1 MARSSTSEVLRAHC
15 AAIAEEEAILRE
27 GGGKAGHERQRK
39 MGRLSVRER
48 IRHLLD
54 KDSPFFEIELWA
66 AYKMYEQWGK
76 IPAAGVV
83 TGIGNVEGVPCM
95 IVANDATVK
104 AGAFFPATTKKVIR
118 AQRIAF
124 ECALPLVYLVD
135 SAGVFLPMQ
144 DEIFPDEDDF
154 GRIFRNNSVIS
165 AAGVPQFAAIMG
177 NCVAGGAYLPVL
189 CDKILM
195 TEGSGLYLAG
205 PSLVKAAIGQ
215 VVDAEELGGARM
227 HSEISGTVDF
237 FEKDDPSCLKRLRS
251 LVALLPEAKSSGAL
265 GERALPGKSKPAKNP
280 DSVYD
285 LISFDGRKNYD
296 VRDLLATVVDEN
308 SLDEYKADYGKTLV
322 TAYARINGRPV
333 GIVANQRVQVRTK
346 KEGIQM
352 GGVIYSDSADKAA
365 RFVMDCNQTN
375 LPIIF
380 FQDVSGFM
388 VGRDAEESGIIRS
401 GAKLVNAVSNSVVP
415 KITVIVGGSFGAGNY
430 AMCGKAYDPRFIVA
444 WPNARYAVMGAA
456 QASDTVFSI
465 LARAHERGDKKAC
478 WTTSRVQR
486 RKRISTPESSK
497 RSHLSICRC
506 NDPMPVVLIEKES
519 PQITVVTLNRPERRN
534 ALTLELLTELCA
546 AIKVA
551 SEQPEQRV
559 LILRGSGVAFCTGL
573 DLKEAADSTKAHA
586 TAEMVANT
594 LVAISQTRLVTIA
607 AVHGAAVAG
616 GAGIMSA
623 CDFVVAAE
631 RTKIGYPEVRRGLVA
646 GLVMTFLRR
655 QVGERN
661 MRELLFSGDLIDA
674 ARAREIGLVNRVV
687 VPDDLMNE
695 AQKFA
700 ASVLQGAPGALAQ
713 TKRLVEELWWRSVKE
728 DVDVALR
735 YHMQARESEEA
746 HEGIAA
752 FNEKRKPNW
761 TQ

>member
-1 MARSSTSEVLRAHC
+1 
-15 AAIAEEEAILRE
+15 
-27 GGGKAGHERQRK
+27 
-39 MGRLSVRER
+39 VRER
-48 IRHLLD
+48 VRTLLD
-54 KDSPFFEIELWA
+54 KDSPFFEIDLWA
-66 AYKMYEQWGK
+66 AYKMYEEWGK

-95 IVANDATVK
+95 VVANDATVK

-135 SAGVFLPMQ
+135 SAGVFLPLQ

-237 FEKDDPSCLKRLRS
+237 REKDDPSCLKRLRL
-251 LVALLPEAKSSGAL
+251 LVAMLPEAQGSGNARSS
-265 GERALPGKSKPAKNP
+265 GKSKPAKNS

-308 SLDEYKADYGKTLV
+308 SLDEYKAHYGKTLV

-352 GGVIYSDSADKAA
+352 GGVIYSDSANKAA

-465 LARAHERGDKKAC
+465 LAKAHERGDKKA
-478 WTTSRVQR
+478 
-486 RKRISTPESSK
+486 TPEELEELRAKVKQSYEEQTDM
-497 RSHLSICRC
+497 RYGAARGWVDAIIQPHETR
-506 NDPMPVVLIEKES
+506 DVLIRLLDYVS
-519 PQITVVTLNRPERRN
+519 RP
-534 ALTLELLTELCA
+534 T
-546 AIKVA
+546 
-551 SEQPEQRV
+551 P
-559 LILRGSGVAFCTGL
+559 
-573 DLKEAADSTKAHA
+573 KAHFH
-586 TAEMVANT
+586 TGV
-594 LVAISQTRLVTIA
+594 IQT
-607 AVHGAAVAG
+607 
-616 GAGIMSA
+616 
-623 CDFVVAAE
+623 
-631 RTKIGYPEVRRGLVA
+631 
-646 GLVMTFLRR
+646 
-655 QVGERN
+655 
-661 MRELLFSGDLIDA
+661 
-674 ARAREIGLVNRVV
+674 
-687 VPDDLMNE
+687 
-695 AQKFA
+695 
-700 ASVLQGAPGALAQ
+700 
-713 TKRLVEELWWRSVKE
+713 
-728 DVDVALR
+728 
-735 YHMQARESEEA
+735 
-746 HEGIAA
+746 
-752 FNEKRKPNW
+752 
-761 TQ
+761 